1 MKKSLSLSFLII
13 CSITLSVFAQGVS
26 PSPTPT
32 RPRVIVVGETPNAT
46 PIPTPTPTAT
56 QNPKVVVVTSDSPK
70 PTPTPVLT
78 STPVVT
84 PTSVPITSP
93 TPTSSVTSVPINTV
107 VFPKNRLMNVGQI
120 KGKIDEAKKLMQGR
134 PMPISYTESYLV
146 TDVLRVAF
154 YDWDTSQIDFVVMTK
169 AIFLARNMVYPTLST
184 NGKYVT
190 VRIIRA
196 NGVNTPIT
204 IIDQKNQPHTPLV
217 VQYPIERGGQL
228 AEMAYYT
235 STHPGIVNPE
245 VVSAGKIY
253 VSSMIDAAREK
264 LREKGIYISPQVA
277 NIAERLATVEHV
289 DHARFRNEYHLN
301 IYNDI
306 FTLFALNE
314 GQTYRYSVSSAGAG
328 GMVQMIPST
337 YRMVRNQYPQVNLM
351 PDFVEGMRN
360 HLNACQAMLL
370 YMQWTW
376 NDLSANQTIANAL
389 DSGIATQADL
399 MAAGYN
405 SNPARLQL
413 YIRRGG
419 ANWRSLIPNET
430 KIYLQI
436 YASLERFVPMNPR
449 TK

>member
-1 MKKSLSLSFLII
+1 MKNKLFLSLLIFA
-13 CSITLSVFAQGVS
+13 CSILPAFAQGIQ

-32 RPRVIVVGETPNAT
+32 RPRVIVVGSAPATSPTSTPT
-46 PIPTPTPTAT
+46 PTPRPISTPVPTSGQKVVIITNPPTPTPTPFST
-56 QNPKVVVVTSDSPK
+56 PR
-70 PTPTPVLT
+70 PTPAISTTPMPNPSI
-78 STPVVT
+78 STPPV
-84 PTSVPITSP
+84 SYRAMS
-93 TPTSSVTSVPINTV
+93 
-107 VFPKNRLMNVGQI
+107 LGDI
-120 KGKIDEAKKLMQGR
+120 KSRIAEAKKLMQGR
-134 PMPISYTESYLV
+134 PMPIAYTDSNLV

-154 YDWDTSQIDFVVMTK
+154 YDWHTSQIDFVVMTK
-169 AIFLARNMVYPTLST
+169 SIFLAKNMVFPTVST
-184 NGKYVT
+184 NGKNVT

-196 NGVNTPIT
+196 NGVNTPVT
-204 IIDQKNQPHTPLV
+204 IFDQNNQPHTPLV
-217 VQYPIERGGQL
+217 VQYPIERNGSL

-235 STHPGIVNPE
+235 STHPGVVNPE
-245 VVSAGKIY
+245 VVNAGKMY
-253 VSSMIDAAREK
+253 VRNMIDIARDK

-277 NIAERLATVEHV
+277 DIAERLATVEHV
-289 DHARFRNEYHLN
+289 DHLRFKTELHLN

-337 YRMVRNQYPQVNLM
+337 YYMVRTRYYNVNLI

-370 YMQWTW
+370 YMQMTW
-376 NDLSANQTIANAL
+376 NDLSASQTVANAL
-389 DSGIATQADL
+389 QSGIATQADL

-405 SNPARLQL
+405 SNPARLPI

-436 YASLERFVPMNPR
+436 YASLERFVPMTPR

>member
-1 MKKSLSLSFLII
+1 MKNKLFLSFLVFA
-13 CSITLSVFAQGVS
+13 CSILTTFAQGIQ

-32 RPRVIVVGETPNAT
+32 RPRVIVVGTSPTVTPT
-46 PIPTPTPTAT
+46 PPTISTPVPTPAPKIVVVTNPPTPTPTPFST
-56 QNPKVVVVTSDSPK
+56 PR
-70 PTPTPVLT
+70 PTPVPTPYT
-78 STPVVT
+78 STTPIPYPNVSTPPV
-84 PTSVPITSP
+84 SYRAMS
-93 TPTSSVTSVPINTV
+93 
-107 VFPKNRLMNVGQI
+107 LGQLKSRI
-120 KGKIDEAKKLMQGR
+120 AEAKKLMQGR
-134 PMPISYTESYLV
+134 PMPIAYTDSSFV

-154 YDWDTSQIDFVVMTK
+154 YDWNTSQIDFVVMTK
-169 AIFLARNMVYPTLST
+169 TIFLARDMVFPTVST
-184 NGKYVT
+184 NGKNVT

-204 IIDQKNQPHTPLV
+204 IFDQNNQAHTPLV
-217 VQYPIERGGQL
+217 VQYPIERGGSL

-235 STHPGIVNPE
+235 STHPGVVNPE
-245 VVSAGKIY
+245 VVNAGKFY
-253 VSSMIDAAREK
+253 VRNMIDTAREK

-277 NIAERLATVEHV
+277 DIAERLATVEHV
-289 DHARFRNEYHLN
+289 DHLRFRTEYHLN

-328 GMVQMIPST
+328 GMVQMIPAT
-337 YRMVRNQYPQVNLM
+337 YAMIRSRYYNVNLI

-370 YMQWTW
+370 YMQMTW
-376 NDLSANQTIANAL
+376 NDLSANETVANAL
-389 DSGIATQADL
+389 QSGIATQADL

-405 SNPARLQL
+405 SNPSRLPL

-419 ANWRSLIPNET
+419 AGWRSLIPNET

-436 YASLERFVPMNPR
+436 YASLERFVSMTPR
-449 TK
+449 VK

>member
-1 MKKSLSLSFLII
+1 MKKSLSLSFLLI
-13 CSITLSVFAQGVS
+13 CGLSSVIFAQGVS

-32 RPRVIVVGETPNAT
+32 RPRVIVVGATPNAT
-46 PIPTPTPTAT
+46 PIPKPTVTPNPT
-56 QNPKVVVVTSDSPK
+56 QNQKVVVVTSDAPK
-70 PTPTPVLT
+70 PVSTPTPNPIVT
-78 STPVVT
+78 TTPRPVA
-84 PTSVPITSP
+84 SP
-93 TPTSSVTSVPINTV
+93 TPALATPFPTTSV
-107 VFPKNRLMNVGQI
+107 VFPKSRLMNVGQV
-120 KGKIDEAKKLMQGR
+120 KDKIEEAKRLMQGR
-134 PMPISYTESYLV
+134 PMPIAYTESNLV

-154 YDWDTSQIDFVVMTK
+154 YDWDADQIDFVVMTK
-169 AIFLARNMVYPTLST
+169 AIFLAKNMVYPTLSA
-184 NGKYVT
+184 NGKNVI
-190 VRIIRA
+190 VSIIRA
-196 NGVNTPIT
+196 NGVNTPVT
-204 IIDQKNQPHTPLV
+204 IIDSKNQPHTPLV

-235 STHPGIVNPE
+235 STHPGIVNPDV
-245 VVSAGKIY
+245 VVSGKLY
-253 VSSMIDAAREK
+253 VANMIDAAREK
-264 LREKGIYISPQVA
+264 LRQKGIYIAPDVA

-337 YRMVRNQYPQVNLM
+337 YRMVMNRYPQVGLM

-360 HLNACQAMLL
+360 HLNASQAMLL

-376 NDLSANQTIANAL
+376 NDLSANQTVAGAL

-436 YASLERFVPMNPR
+436 YASLERFVPMSPR